1 MKSRSHRLPVA
12 NPQDD
17 WIDGSWTVDCVCG
30 VNFDDGEEMVNC
42 DECSVWVHTR
52 CVRYVKSEKL
62 FACDKCKNKATT
74 NNSEETEVA
83 QLLVELP
90 TKTLTMNSPY
100 PNTLPIR
107 SPFRLW
113 TDLPMEERVH
123 MQGVPGG
130 DPALFSGLSS
140 VFGREL
146 WKCRGYV
153 PKIFNFKYSEFPC
166 WDNETRDAHDNTS
179 DKSNEMIT
187 GNGAGALFSLSKE
200 SCLFAPV
207 VNPVSEKHVLES
219 NNAMDSDATTHSTN
233 DMKKDTGL
241 LGPSMIQGNKS
252 TKEDCGMSKDQSGK
266 KKSKILEKE
275 GYLKK
280 DAHASRP
287 DRGPMSVKT
296 DIQRTKFGNSG
307 EVLAAVDILK
317 GPRVLDHDTT
327 SYSDIPT
334 SNERFSK
341 AASYDVSKCCST
353 SEAHP
358 REDRIRNHISARV
371 EDSPME
377 NDGAV
382 TNLERSDS
390 ASLPMTEEVVTNVTN
405 NKEEVAVLCLGT
417 ESQMAEPMVENVA
430 CLVPSIKRQPN
441 VESSSDNKVICSS
454 KLEVKLETEVHA
466 DPAALENQRLL
477 PSEGKLDITK
487 SLAKPAGTSSGCLSE
502 KTGVNITTIVNLENS
517 DCKLEEGSRKVMIGG
532 NNTTNTDESPSALCQ
547 SNQEPKISEVTVG
560 ARKSSGH
567 KQSSKPA
574 EEAPRSS
581 LAVATSLSAP
591 NHRKVVLSMGKSS
604 SGTTKS
610 SAPESRIFSKA
621 HNHDSNGKPRGMSG
635 SNLSNKRESSSMDA
649 GRDEE
654 RRERSK
660 KMLKELPKSSV
671 GSASKTLQST
681 KLSHAPVKKTLSEAK
696 DSVPN
701 SSAKT
706 STVRSNPASA
716 RSAESSSSLQ
726 SESAAHI
733 QNKAAGTHLTQKCE
747 KTNQPSCQ
755 PSSKVNT
762 HLMHPPSSS
771 SPAALSDEE
780 LALLLHQELNSSPR
794 VPRVPRMRHA
804 GSLPQLTSPTSTS
817 MLMKR
822 TSSGGGKDHGLTSRK
837 KSKDIGKDGA
847 NCSQEVVQET
857 KKSER
862 SISLGCRREEDSIIK
877 REGDTGSAKSV
888 QSLKKSHTLTSNTTA
903 SSSLCSPNEVNEQN
917 LSAMHNSPSAA
928 AAAADAKVVDYPSHQ
943 TLPGLIAEI
952 MSKGQRMT
960 YEELCNAVLPHWP
973 NLRKH
978 NGERYAYASHSQAV
992 LDCLRN
998 RSEWSRLVDRGP
1010 KTSTNRKRRKLDVD
1024 SQFTESEDNEDC
1036 MDRAAKDVRNKTFE
1050 SKQEEFPKGKRK
1062 ARKRRRLALQGRG
1075 IKDVRRRH
1083 RAEVFSDEEIGSSS
1097 ESGRDSMFSED
1108 EVQGG
1113 EISPTGND
1121 ASASSDERATMS

>member
-17 WIDGSWTVDCVCG
+17 WVDGSWTVDCVCG

-42 DECSVWVHTR
+42 DECGVWVHTR
-52 CVRYVKSEKL
+52 CVRYVKTKKL
-62 FACDKCKNKATT
+62 FACDKCKNKARR
-74 NNSEETEVA
+74 NDSEETEVA

-90 TKTLTMNSPY
+90 T
-100 PNTLPIR
+100 NTLRMNPPYRNTVPIR
-107 SPFRLW
+107 KTFRLW

-123 MQGVPGG
+123 LQGVPGG

-140 VFGREL
+140 VFGRQL
-146 WKCRGYV
+146 WKCSGYV
-153 PKIFNFKYSEFPC
+153 PKKFNFQYTEFPC
-166 WDNETRDAHDNTS
+166 WDNETREARDNTS
-179 DKSNEMIT
+179 DKSNEMT
-187 GNGAGALFSLSKE
+187 CNGAGALFSLSRE
-200 SCLFAPV
+200 NCLFAPV
-207 VNPVSEKHVLES
+207 VNPVSEKPVIES
-219 NNAMDSDATTHSTN
+219 NGAMDSDATTRSTN
-233 DMKKDTGL
+233 DVKRGTGS
-241 LGPSMIQGNKS
+241 LGPSMIQGNKRK
-252 TKEDCGMSKDQSGK
+252 KEEFGVSKDQSGK
-266 KKSKILEKE
+266 KKSKIVEKE

-280 DAHASRP
+280 DAHASRS
-287 DRGPMSVKT
+287 DRRPMAVKT
-296 DIQRTKFGNSG
+296 DIQRTKFGR
-307 EVLAAVDILK
+307 EVLAAVDN

-341 AASYDVSKCCST
+341 IASYDVSKRCST

-358 REDRIRNHISARV
+358 REDKIRNHVPARL
-371 EDSPME
+371 EDSCME
-377 NDGAV
+377 NDGAAS
-382 TNLERSDS
+382 NLERSGY
-390 ASLPMTEEVVTNVTN
+390 ASLPMTDTVVTNATN
-405 NKEEVAVLCLGT
+405 NKEEVVVPSLGT
-417 ESQMAEPMVENVA
+417 ESQMAEPMEENVT
-430 CLVPSIKRQPN
+430 CLSPNIKRHPN
-441 VESSSDNKVICSS
+441 VESSSDDKVICSS
-454 KLEVKLETEVHA
+454 ELVVQLADKVHA
-466 DPAALENQRLL
+466 DPAHLEVQRSL
-477 PSEGKLDITK
+477 PSDGKLDITK
-487 SLAKPAGTSSGCLSE
+487 SLAKPVGTSSGCLSE
-502 KTGVNITTIVNLENS
+502 KAEVNITTIVNSELS
-517 DCKLEEGSRKVMIGG
+517 DCNLEEGNRKAMIGG

-547 SNQEPKISEVTVG
+547 SNQEPKISEVAVG
-560 ARKSSGH
+560 ARNSSGH

-574 EEAPRSS
+574 EDAPRSS
-581 LAVATSLSAP
+581 SAVTTLSAP

-610 SAPESRIFSKA
+610 SAPESRTSSKA
-621 HNHDSNGKPRGMSG
+621 HNNDSNGRLRGMSG

-654 RRERSK
+654 RCERPK

-681 KLSHAPVKKTLSEAK
+681 KLSHAPVKKTVSEAK

-706 STVRSNPASA
+706 SIVRSNPASS
-716 RSAESSSSLQ
+716 RSAESSTSLQ

-733 QNKAAGTHLTQKCE
+733 QNKATGTHLTQKGE
-747 KTNQPSCQ
+747 KINQPSCQ

-771 SPAALSDEE
+771 CPAALSDEE

-794 VPRVPRMRHA
+794 VPRVPRMCHA

-822 TSSGGGKDHGLTSRK
+822 TSSGGKDHGLTFRR
-837 KSKDIGKDGA
+837 KSKDIGKDGS

-857 KKSER
+857 KKSDR
-862 SISLGCRREEDSIIK
+862 STSPGCRRE
-877 REGDTGSAKSV
+877 GDAGSAKSV
-888 QSLKKSHTLTSNTTA
+888 QSLKKNYTLASNTSA
-903 SSSLCSPNEVNEQN
+903 SSSLCSPNEANEQN
-917 LSAMHNSPSAA
+917 LSSKHNSPSTAA
-928 AAAADAKVVDYPSHQ
+928 DDDAKVVGHPSHQ

-978 NGERYAYASHSQAV
+978 NGERYAYSSHSQAV

-1010 KTSTNRKRRKLDVD
+1010 KTTTSRKRRKLDVD

-1036 MDRAAKDVRNKTFE
+1036 MDRGAKDVRNRTFE

-1075 IKDVRRRH
+1075 IKDMRRRH
-1083 RAEVFSDEEIGSSS
+1083 RAEVSSDEEIGSSS
-1097 ESGRDSMFSED
+1097 ESGGDSMFSED

-1113 EISPTGND
+1113 ETSAGNE
-1121 ASASSDERATMS
+1121 ASASSDERAAMS

>member
-17 WIDGSWTVDCVCG
+17 WVDGSWTVDCVCG

-42 DECSVWVHTR
+42 DECGVWVHTR
-52 CVRYVKSEKL
+52 CVRYVKTEKL
-62 FACDKCKNKATT
+62 FACDKCKNKARR
-74 NNSEETEVA
+74 NDSEETEVA

-90 TKTLTMNSPY
+90 TKTLRMNPPY
-100 PNTLPIR
+100 PNTVPIR
-107 SPFRLW
+107 KPFRLW

-123 MQGVPGG
+123 VQGVPGG
-130 DPALFSGLSS
+130 DPALVSGLSS

-146 WKCRGYV
+146 WKCSGYV
-153 PKIFNFKYSEFPC
+153 PKKFNFQYTEFPC
-166 WDNETRDAHDNTS
+166 WDNETREARDNTS
-179 DKSNEMIT
+179 DKSNEMT
-187 GNGAGALFSLSKE
+187 TCNGAGALFSLSRE
-200 SCLFAPV
+200 NCLFAPV
-207 VNPVSEKHVLES
+207 VNPVSEKPVIES
-219 NNAMDSDATTHSTN
+219 NGVMDSDATTRSTN
-233 DMKKDTGL
+233 DVKRGTGS
-241 LGPSMIQGNKS
+241 LGPSMIQGNKRK
-252 TKEDCGMSKDQSGK
+252 KEEFGVSKDQSGK
-266 KKSKILEKE
+266 KKSKIVEKE

-287 DRGPMSVKT
+287 DRGPMAVKT
-296 DIQRTKFGNSG
+296 DIQRTKFGNSR
-307 EVLAAVDILK
+307 EVLAAVDN
-317 GPRVLDHDTT
+317 GPRVLDHATT

-341 AASYDVSKCCST
+341 IASYDVSKRCST
-353 SEAHP
+353 REAHP
-358 REDRIRNHISARV
+358 REDKIRNHVPARV
-371 EDSPME
+371 EDSRMD
-377 NDGAV
+377 NDGAA
-382 TNLERSDS
+382 TNLERNGS
-390 ASLPMTEEVVTNVTN
+390 ASLPMTDTVVTNATN
-405 NKEEVAVLCLGT
+405 NKEEVAVLSLGT
-417 ESQMAEPMVENVA
+417 ESQMAEPMVENVT
-430 CLVPSIKRQPN
+430 CLSPNIKRHPN
-441 VESSSDNKVICSS
+441 VESSSDDKVICSS
-454 KLEVKLETEVHA
+454 ELEVQLADKVHA
-466 DPAALENQRLL
+466 DPADLEVQRSL
-477 PSEGKLDITK
+477 PSESKLDITK

-502 KTGVNITTIVNLENS
+502 KAEVNITTIVNSECS
-517 DCKLEEGSRKVMIGG
+517 DCNLEEGNRKAMIGG

-547 SNQEPKISEVTVG
+547 SNQEPKISEVAVG
-560 ARKSSGH
+560 ARKNSGH

-574 EEAPRSS
+574 EDAPRSS
-581 LAVATSLSAP
+581 SAVTTLSAP

-610 SAPESRIFSKA
+610 SAPESRTSSKA
-621 HNHDSNGKPRGMSG
+621 HNNDSNGRLRGVSG

-654 RRERSK
+654 RRERPK

-681 KLSHAPVKKTLSEAK
+681 KLSHAPVKNTVSEEK

-701 SSAKT
+701 SSVKT
-706 STVRSNPASA
+706 SIMRSNAASS
-716 RSAESSSSLQ
+716 RSAESSTSLQ

-733 QNKAAGTHLTQKCE
+733 QNKATGTHLTQKGE
-747 KTNQPSCQ
+747 KINQPSCQ

-822 TSSGGGKDHGLTSRK
+822 TSSGGKDHGSTFRR
-837 KSKDIGKDGA
+837 KSKDIGKDGS

-857 KKSER
+857 KKSDR
-862 SISLGCRREEDSIIK
+862 STSPGCRREEDSIIK
-877 REGDTGSAKSV
+877 RGDAGSAKSV
-888 QSLKKSHTLTSNTTA
+888 LSLKKSNTLASNTSA
-903 SSSLCSPNEVNEQN
+903 SSSLCSPNEANEQN
-917 LSAMHNSPSAA
+917 LSSKHNSPSTAA
-928 AAAADAKVVDYPSHQ
+928 DDDAKVVGHPSHQ

-978 NGERYAYASHSQAV
+978 NGERYAYSSHSQAV

-1010 KTSTNRKRRKLDVD
+1010 KTTTSRKRRKLDVD

-1036 MDRAAKDVRNKTFE
+1036 MDRAAKDVRNRTFE

-1083 RAEVFSDEEIGSSS
+1083 RAEVSSDEEIGSSS
-1097 ESGRDSMFSED
+1097 ESGGDSMFSED

-1113 EISPTGND
+1113 ETSAGNE
-1121 ASASSDERATMS
+1121 ASASSDERAAMS

>member
-1 MKSRSHRLPVA
+1 MKSRSHRLPAA

-17 WIDGSWTVDCVCG
+17 WVDGSWTVDCVCG

-42 DECSVWVHTR
+42 DDCGVWVHTR

-62 FACDKCKNKATT
+62 FACDKCKNKARR
-74 NNSEETEVA
+74 NDSEETEVA

-90 TKTLTMNSPY
+90 TKTLTMNPPY
-100 PNTLPIR
+100 PNTVTTR
-107 SPFRLW
+107 RPFRLW

-123 MQGVPGG
+123 VQGVPGG

-146 WKCRGYV
+146 WKCSGYA
-153 PKIFNFKYSEFPC
+153 PKKFNFQYKEFPC
-166 WDNETRDAHDNTS
+166 WDDETREAHDNTR
-179 DKSNEMIT
+179 DKGHEMT
-187 GNGAGALFSLSKE
+187 TSNGAGALFSLSRE
-200 SCLFAPV
+200 NRLFAPV
-207 VNPVSEKHVLES
+207 VNPVSEKPVIKS
-219 NNAMDSDATTHSTN
+219 NGAMDSVATTRSTN
-233 DMKKDTGL
+233 DVKKGTGL
-241 LGPSMIQGNKS
+241 LGPSLIQGNKRK
-252 TKEDCGMSKDQSGK
+252 KEEFGMSKDQSGK
-266 KKSKILEKE
+266 KKSKIVEKE

-287 DRGPMSVKT
+287 DRGPMAVKT
-296 DIQRTKFGNSG
+296 DIRRTKSENSR
-307 EVLAAVDILK
+307 EVLAAVDIVE

-341 AASYDVSKCCST
+341 IASYDVSKRCST

-358 REDRIRNHISARV
+358 REDKIRNHVPVRV
-371 EDSPME
+371 EDPPME
-377 NDGAV
+377 NNGAA

-390 ASLPMTEEVVTNVTN
+390 ASLPMTDAVVTNAT
-405 NKEEVAVLCLGT
+405 KEEVAVLSNGS
-417 ESQMAEPMVENVA
+417 ESQMAEPIIENVT
-430 CLVPSIKRQPN
+430 CLGPSIKRHPN
-441 VESSSDNKVICSS
+441 VESSSNDKVICSS
-454 KLEVKLETEVHA
+454 ELEVKLTAEVHA
-466 DPAALENQRLL
+466 DHADLEIQRSP
-477 PSEGKLDITK
+477 PSEGKLDIAK

-502 KTGVNITTIVNLENS
+502 KAEVNITTIVNSECS
-517 DCKLEEGSRKVMIGG
+517 DCNLEEGSRRAMIGS

-547 SNQEPKISEVTVG
+547 SNQEPEISEVAVG

-574 EEAPRSS
+574 EDAPRSS
-581 LAVATSLSAP
+581 LAVTTPLSAS

-610 SAPESRIFSKA
+610 SAPESRTSSKA
-621 HNHDSNGKPRGMSG
+621 HNHDSNGRPRGMSG
-635 SNLSNKRESSSMDA
+635 SNLSDKRESSSVDA

-654 RRERSK
+654 RRERPR
-660 KMLKELPKSSV
+660 KMVKEVPKSSV

-681 KLSHAPVKKTLSEAK
+681 KLSHAPVKKTVSEAK

-701 SSAKT
+701 TSAKA
-706 STVRSNPASA
+706 STARSNPASS
-716 RSAESSSSLQ
+716 RSAESSTSLQ

-733 QNKAAGTHLTQKCE
+733 QNKATGTHLTQKGE
-747 KTNQPSCQ
+747 KINQPSCQ

-822 TSSGGGKDHGLTSRK
+822 TSSGGKDHGLTFRR
-837 KSKDIGKDGA
+837 KSKDIGRDGS

-857 KKSER
+857 KKSDR
-862 SISLGCRREEDSIIK
+862 STSPGCRREEDSIIR
-877 REGDTGSAKSV
+877 REGDAGSAKNV
-888 QSLKKSHTLTSNTTA
+888 QSLRKSNTLASSTSA
-903 SSSLCSPNEVNEQN
+903 SSSLCSPNEANEKN
-917 LSAMHNSPSAA
+917 LSPMHNSSSAA
-928 AAAADAKVVDYPSHQ
+928 AADDAKVVGHSSHQ
-943 TLPGLIAEI
+943 TLPGLLAEI

-978 NGERYAYASHSQAV
+978 NGERYAYSSHSQAV

-998 RSEWSRLVDRGP
+998 RSEWSRLIDRGP
-1010 KTSTNRKRRKLDVD
+1010 KTSTTRKRRKLDVD

-1036 MDRAAKDVRNKTFE
+1036 MDRAAKNVRNKTFE

-1083 RAEVFSDEEIGSSS
+1083 RAEVSSDEEIGSSS
-1097 ESGRDSMFSED
+1097 ESAGDSMFSED

-1113 EISPTGND
+1113 ETSPAGNE